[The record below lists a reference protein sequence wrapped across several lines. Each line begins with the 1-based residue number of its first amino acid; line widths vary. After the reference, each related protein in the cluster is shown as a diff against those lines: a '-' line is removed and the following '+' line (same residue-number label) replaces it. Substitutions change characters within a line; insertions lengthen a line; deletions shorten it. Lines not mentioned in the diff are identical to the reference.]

1 MELVVARVGRP
12 HGVRG
17 EVSVEV
23 RTDAPELRF
32 TPGARLGTDPVSAG
46 PLTLN
51 AVREHNGRL
60 LLTFD
65 EVPDRTAAEGLRGVL
80 LTAVVDDDEEP
91 DAWHAHQLVGLRAV
105 TVDGEDVGLVV
116 GLEHGAAQDL
126 LVVAQPSGQ
135 QALVPLVA
143 AIVPE
148 VDLVG
153 GRVVLDPPAGL
164 LSDLDEDADEDDEDA
179 GDDR

>member
-23 RTDAPELRF
+23 RTDAPERRF
-32 TPGARLGTDPVSAG
+32 TPGARLGTDPASAG

-80 LTAVVDDDEEP
+80 LTAVVDDDDEP
-91 DAWHAHQLVGLRAV
+91 DAWHVHQLVGLKAV
-105 TVDGEDVGLVV
+105 TRDGEDVGRVV

-135 QALVPLVA
+135 RALVPLVA

-164 LSDLDEDADEDDEDA
+164 LSDLDDEGDADDEDQP
-179 GDDR
+179 